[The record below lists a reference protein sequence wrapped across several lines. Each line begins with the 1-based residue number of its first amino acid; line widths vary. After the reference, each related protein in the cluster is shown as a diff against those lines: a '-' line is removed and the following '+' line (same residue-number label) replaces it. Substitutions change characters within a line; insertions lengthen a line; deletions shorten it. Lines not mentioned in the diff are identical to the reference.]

1 MKYGQ
6 VLYGPFHLLL
16 LDVHKIVDESKT
28 EEDNMEGFTIVVTLM
43 LTQLGGT
50 VRP

>member
-1 MKYGQ
+1 MEYEQ
-6 VLYGPFHLLL
+6 VLHGPFHLLL

-28 EEDNMEGFTIVVTLM
+28 EGDNMEGIAIKVTLM

-50 VRP
+50 LRY